1 MDRRAEPRR
10 DDDVVRLNVL
20 LEGVD
25 DLQRRRRPLG
35 IAYAIIKRFGESGAG
50 FLAATVAYYGF
61 FSLFPLLMVLVS
73 VAGFVL
79 HDPRR
84 CSTD

>member
-25 DLQRRRRPLG
+25 DLQRRSRPLG

-50 FLAATVAYYGF
+50 SLAATVAYYGF

-73 VAGFVL
+73 SPASSCTTT
-79 HDPRR
+79 RR